1 MLYITSIKS
10 LKEDI
15 AAMGCQEQIFNS
27 GRSARLKNSSV
38 SIELITATSSAL
50 LTDCNYFCRRK
61 IKLKKKIA
69 ENKKL
74 LVRIII
80 QW

>member
-15 AAMGCQEQIFNS
+15 AAIGCQEQIFNS
-27 GRSARLKNSSV
+27 GRSAGLKNSAV
-38 SIELITATSSAL
+38 SIELITATSSAA

-61 IKLKKKIA
+61 LKLKKK
-69 ENKKL
+69 KT
-74 LVRIII
+74 
-80 QW
+80 